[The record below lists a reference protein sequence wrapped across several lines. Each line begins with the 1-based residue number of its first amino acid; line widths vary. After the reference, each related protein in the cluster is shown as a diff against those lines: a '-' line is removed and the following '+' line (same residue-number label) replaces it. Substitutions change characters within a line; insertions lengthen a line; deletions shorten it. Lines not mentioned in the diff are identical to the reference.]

1 MLCKWRKNLV
11 KKIKATTLGKKAVMT
26 NEDLQ
31 AYLEGDF
38 KQSVIDFNN
47 RCGKGV
53 TDQHSCTQVL
63 QLVINQNKVVIEE
76 CLESLT
82 AFQERNTTER
92 LDGLI
97 DVYVTKTMLDE
108 FMNALDKFSD
118 EEITEA
124 SLNFSEDDLLTLQIV
139 PQLLNP
145 ALIAAQGI
153 NLFTS
158 KRFYINAELILENNR
173 MKYTDDYDKMLTW
186 KDSMKESSQIKTT
199 TIDGKDW
206 YCIILTETGKIQK
219 PFDFVPVTLDL
230 H

>member
-1 MLCKWRKNLV
+1 MV
-11 KKIKATTLGKKAVMT
+11 KQVVKGFKGQYT

-31 AYLEGDF
+31 VYLEGNF
-38 KQSVIDFNN
+38 KQSVTDFNN
-47 RCGKGV
+47 NCGKGV

-63 QLVINQNKVVIEE
+63 QLVINQSKVVIEE

-108 FMNALDKFSD
+108 FMKSLDKFSD

-145 ALIAAQGI
+145 AIVAASGI

-186 KDSMKESSQIKTT
+186 KENMKEGCQIKTT

-206 YCIILTETGKIQK
+206 YCIALTETGKIQK
-219 PFDFVPVTLDL
+219 PFDFVPVTLNL

>member
-1 MLCKWRKNLV
+1 MTKQMKGNQV
-11 KKIKATTLGKKAVMT
+11 KGKQVYT

-31 AYLEGDF
+31 KYLGGDF
-38 KQSVIDFNN
+38 KQAVVDFNN

-53 TDQHSCTQVL
+53 SNDHTCTQVM

-82 AFQERNTTER
+82 AFQQRNTTER

-108 FMNALDKFSD
+108 FMIALDKFSD
-118 EEITEA
+118 EEVTEA
-124 SLNFSEDDLLTLQIV
+124 SLNFSEDDLLTIQIV

-145 ALIAAQGI
+145 AIIAASGI
-153 NLFTS
+153 NLFNP
-158 KRFYINAELILENNR
+158 KRFFINAELILENNR
-173 MKYTDDYDKMLTW
+173 MKYTDDYDKMLSW
-186 KDSMKESSQIKTT
+186 KANMKDGCQIKTT
-199 TIDGKDW
+199 TIDDKDW

-219 PFDFVPVTLDL
+219 PFDFTPVTLNL

>member
-1 MLCKWRKNLV
+1 MV
-11 KKIKATTLGKKAVMT
+11 KQVVKTKDVFT

-31 AYLEGDF
+31 KYLEGDF
-38 KQSVIDFNN
+38 KQAVIDFNN

-53 TDQHSCTQVL
+53 TDRHTCSQVL
-63 QLVINQNKVVIEE
+63 QLVIDQNKVVIEE

-82 AFQERNTTER
+82 AFQERNTVER

-108 FMNALDKFSD
+108 FMTALDNFSD

-145 ALIAAQGI
+145 AIIASQGV
-153 NLFTS
+153 NLFNP
-158 KRFYINAELILENNR
+158 KRFFINAELILENNR
-173 MKYTDDYDKMLTW
+173 MKYTDCFEKMLTW
-186 KDSMKESSQIKTT
+186 KANLEDGCQIKTT
-199 TIDGKDW
+199 TIDGTDW
-206 YCIILTETGKIQK
+206 HCIIFTETGKIKK
-219 PFDFVPVTLDL
+219 PFDFTPVVLDL

>member
-1 MLCKWRKNLV
+1 MTKQV
-11 KKIKATTLGKKAVMT
+11 KGNQVKGKQVYT

-31 AYLEGDF
+31 KYLEGDF
-38 KQSVIDFNN
+38 KQAVVDFNN

-53 TDQHSCTQVL
+53 SDDHTCTQVM

-82 AFQERNTTER
+82 AFQQRNTTER

-97 DVYVTKTMLDE
+97 DMYVTKTMLDE
-108 FMNALDKFSD
+108 FMIALDKFSD
-118 EEITEA
+118 EEVTEA
-124 SLNFSEDDLLTLQIV
+124 SLNFSEDDLLTIQIV

-145 ALIAAQGI
+145 AIIAASGV
-153 NLFTS
+153 NLFNP
-158 KRFYINAELILENNR
+158 KRFFINAELILENNR
-173 MKYTDDYDKMLTW
+173 MKYTDDYDKMLSW
-186 KDSMKESSQIKTT
+186 KANMKDGCQIKTT

-219 PFDFVPVTLDL
+219 PFDFTPVTLNL

>member
-1 MLCKWRKNLV
+1 MTKQMKGNQV
-11 KKIKATTLGKKAVMT
+11 KGKQVYT

-31 AYLEGDF
+31 KYLEGDF
-38 KQSVIDFNN
+38 KQAVVDFNN

-53 TDQHSCTQVL
+53 SNDHTCTQVI

-82 AFQERNTTER
+82 AFQQRNTTER

-97 DVYVTKTMLDE
+97 DVYITKTMLDE
-108 FMNALDKFSD
+108 FIIALDKFSD
-118 EEITEA
+118 EEVTEA
-124 SLNFSEDDLLTLQIV
+124 SLNFSEDDLLTIQIV

-145 ALIAAQGI
+145 AIIAASGI
-153 NLFTS
+153 NLFNP
-158 KRFYINAELILENNR
+158 KRFFINAELILENNR
-173 MKYTDDYDKMLTW
+173 MKYTDDYDKMLSW
-186 KDSMKESSQIKTT
+186 KANMKEGCQIKTT

-219 PFDFVPVTLDL
+219 PFDFTPVTLNL

>member
-1 MLCKWRKNLV
+1 MV
-11 KKIKATTLGKKAVMT
+11 KQVVKGFKGQYT

-31 AYLEGDF
+31 VYLEGNF

-47 RCGKGV
+47 NCGKGV

-124 SLNFSEDDLLTLQIV
+124 SLNFNEDDLLTLQIV

-145 ALIAAQGI
+145 AIVAASGI
-153 NLFTS
+153 NLFNP
-158 KRFYINAELILENNR
+158 KRFYINAELILENNS

-186 KDSMKESSQIKTT
+186 KENMKEGCQIKTT

-219 PFDFVPVTLDL
+219 PFDFEPVVLDL

>member
-1 MLCKWRKNLV
+1 
-11 KKIKATTLGKKAVMT
+11 
-26 NEDLQ
+26 
-31 AYLEGDF
+31 
-38 KQSVIDFNN
+38 
-47 RCGKGV
+47 
-53 TDQHSCTQVL
+53 
-63 QLVINQNKVVIEE
+63 
-76 CLESLT
+76 
-82 AFQERNTTER
+82 
-92 LDGLI
+92 
-97 DVYVTKTMLDE
+97 MLDE

-124 SLNFSEDDLLTLQIV
+124 SMNFSEDDLLTLQIV

-145 ALIAAQGI
+145 ALIASQGI
-153 NLFTS
+153 NLFTP

-186 KDSMKESSQIKTT
+186 KENMKEGCQIKTT

-206 YCIILTETGKIQK
+206 YCIILIETGKITK

>member
-1 MLCKWRKNLV
+1 MVKQV
-11 KKIKATTLGKKAVMT
+11 KKTAVKTKDVFT

-31 AYLEGDF
+31 KYLDGNF

-53 TDQHSCTQVL
+53 TDQHTCNQVL
-63 QLVINQNKVVIEE
+63 QLVIDQNKVVIEE

-108 FMNALDKFSD
+108 FMLALDNFSD
-118 EEITEA
+118 EEITQA

-145 ALIAAQGI
+145 AIIAAQGV
-153 NLFTS
+153 NLFNP
-158 KRFYINAELILENNR
+158 KRFFINSELILENNR
-173 MKYTDDYDKMLTW
+173 MKYTDCFEKMLTW
-186 KDSMKESSQIKTT
+186 KANLEDGCQIKTT
-199 TIDGKDW
+199 TIDGIDW
-206 YCIILTETGKIQK
+206 YCIIFTETGKIQK
-219 PFDFVPVTLDL
+219 PFDFTPVVLDL

>member
-1 MLCKWRKNLV
+1 MTKVTKQA
-11 KKIKATTLGKKAVMT
+11 KGKKAVMT

-53 TDQHSCTQVL
+53 SYQHTCTQVL

-108 FMNALDKFSD
+108 FMNALDEFSD
-118 EEITEA
+118 DEITEA
-124 SLNFSEDDLLTLQIV
+124 SLNFNEDDLLTLQIV

-145 ALIAAQGI
+145 ALIAAQGV
-153 NLFTS
+153 NLFNP
-158 KRFYINAELILENNR
+158 KRFYINAELILENNS

-186 KDSMKESSQIKTT
+186 KANMKEGCQIKTT
-199 TIDGKDW
+199 TIDAKDW

>member
-1 MLCKWRKNLV
+1 MTKQV
-11 KKIKATTLGKKAVMT
+11 KGDQVKGKQVYT

-31 AYLEGDF
+31 KYLEGDF
-38 KQSVIDFNN
+38 KQAVVDFNN

-53 TDQHSCTQVL
+53 SDDHTCTQVM

-82 AFQERNTTER
+82 AFQQRNTTER

-108 FMNALDKFSD
+108 FMIALDKFSD
-118 EEITEA
+118 EEVTEA
-124 SLNFSEDDLLTLQIV
+124 SLNFSEDDLLTIQIV

-145 ALIAAQGI
+145 AIIAASGV
-153 NLFTS
+153 NLFNP
-158 KRFYINAELILENNR
+158 KRFFINAELILENNR
-173 MKYTDDYDKMLTW
+173 MKYTDDYDKMLSW
-186 KDSMKESSQIKTT
+186 KANMKDGCQIKTT
-199 TIDGKDW
+199 TIDDKDW

-219 PFDFVPVTLDL
+219 PFDFTPVTLNL

>member
-1 MLCKWRKNLV
+1 MTKQV
-11 KKIKATTLGKKAVMT
+11 KGKQVYT

-31 AYLEGDF
+31 KYLEGDF
-38 KQSVIDFNN
+38 KQAVVDFNN

-53 TDQHSCTQVL
+53 SDDHTCTQVM

-82 AFQERNTTER
+82 AFQQRNTTER

-108 FMNALDKFSD
+108 FMIALDKFSD
-118 EEITEA
+118 EEVTEA
-124 SLNFSEDDLLTLQIV
+124 SLNFSEDDLLTIQIV

-145 ALIAAQGI
+145 AIIAASGV
-153 NLFTS
+153 NLFNP
-158 KRFYINAELILENNR
+158 KRFFINAELILENNR
-173 MKYTDDYDKMLTW
+173 MKYTDDYDKMLSW
-186 KDSMKESSQIKTT
+186 KANMKDGCQIKTT

-219 PFDFVPVTLDL
+219 PFDFTPVTLNS

>member
-47 RCGKGV
+47 NCGKGV

-63 QLVINQNKVVIEE
+63 QLVISQNKVVIEE

-82 AFQERNTTER
+82 AFQERNSIER

-108 FMNALDKFSD
+108 FMNSLDEFSD
-118 EEITEA
+118 DEITEA
-124 SLNFSEDDLLTLQIV
+124 SLNFNEDDLLTLQIV

-153 NLFTS
+153 NLFNP

-186 KDSMKESSQIKTT
+186 KENMKEGCQIKTT
-199 TIDGKDW
+199 TVDGKDW

-219 PFDFVPVTLDL
+219 PFDFEPVVLDL

>member
-1 MLCKWRKNLV
+1 MTKVTNQAK
-11 KKIKATTLGKKAVMT
+11 GKKAVMT

-47 RCGKGV
+47 NCGKGV

-118 EEITEA
+118 DEITEA

-173 MKYTDDYDKMLTW
+173 MKYTDDYDKMLAW
-186 KDSMKESSQIKTT
+186 KANLVEGTQIKTT
-199 TIDGKDW
+199 EVDGVEYYSIVRLEDGKVMK
-206 YCIILTETGKIQK
+206 G
-219 PFDFVPVTLDL
+219 FDFEEVKLETY
-230 H
+230 

>member
-1 MLCKWRKNLV
+1 MV
-11 KKIKATTLGKKAVMT
+11 KKIKATALGKKAVMT

-47 RCGKGV
+47 NCGKGV
-53 TDQHSCTQVL
+53 TDQHTCTQVL

-82 AFQERNTTER
+82 AFQERNSVER

-108 FMNALDKFSD
+108 FMKSLDKFSD

-124 SLNFSEDDLLTLQIV
+124 SMNFSEDDLLTLQIV

-158 KRFYINAELILENNR
+158 KRFYIAAELIIENNR
-173 MKYTDDYDKMLTW
+173 QKYTEDFEKMLTW
-186 KDSMKESSQIKTT
+186 KDNLVDGTVIKTT
-199 TIDGKDW
+199 TVDGVDYYSICRLSDGKI
-206 YCIILTETGKIQK
+206 CKS
-219 PFDFVPVTLDL
+219 FDFEDVKLETY
-230 H
+230 

>member
-1 MLCKWRKNLV
+1 MV
-11 KKIKATTLGKKAVMT
+11 KQAVKTKDVFT

-31 AYLEGDF
+31 KYLEGDF
-38 KQSVIDFNN
+38 KQAVIDFNN

-53 TDQHSCTQVL
+53 TDRHTCSQVL
-63 QLVINQNKVVIEE
+63 QLVIDQNKVVIEE

-82 AFQERNTTER
+82 AFQERNTVER

-108 FMNALDKFSD
+108 FMTALDNFSD

-145 ALIAAQGI
+145 AIIAAQGVNI
-153 NLFTS
+153 FNP

-173 MKYTDDYDKMLTW
+173 MKYTDCFEKMLTW
-186 KDSMKESSQIKTT
+186 KANLEDGCQIKTT
-199 TIDGKDW
+199 TIDGTDW
-206 YCIILTETGKIQK
+206 HCIIFTETGKIKK
-219 PFDFVPVTLDL
+219 PFDFTPVVLDL

>member
-1 MLCKWRKNLV
+1 MV

-31 AYLEGDF
+31 VYLEGDF

-63 QLVINQNKVVIEE
+63 QLVVNQNKVVIEE

-108 FMNALDKFSD
+108 FMNSLDKFSD

-124 SLNFSEDDLLTLQIV
+124 SLNFNEDDLLTLQIV

-173 MKYTDDYDKMLTW
+173 MKYTDDYDKMLSW
-186 KDSMKESSQIKTT
+186 KANLVEGTQIKTT
-199 TIDGKDW
+199 EVDGVEYYSIVRLEDGKVM
-206 YCIILTETGKIQK
+206 KS
-219 PFDFVPVTLDL
+219 FDFEEVTLDL
-230 H
+230 G

>member
-1 MLCKWRKNLV
+1 MV
-11 KKIKATTLGKKAVMT
+11 KQVVKGFKGQYT

-31 AYLEGDF
+31 VYLEGDF

-47 RCGKGV
+47 NCGKGV

-124 SLNFSEDDLLTLQIV
+124 SLNFNEDDLLTLQIV

-158 KRFYINAELILENNR
+158 KRFYIAAELIIENNR
-173 MKYTDDYDKMLTW
+173 QKYTEDFEKMLTW
-186 KDSMKESSQIKTT
+186 KENMKEGCQIKTT

-206 YCIILTETGKIQK
+206 YCIILTETGKITK
-219 PFDFVPVTLDL
+219 PFDFEPVVLDL

>member
-1 MLCKWRKNLV
+1 MLKTKSV
-11 KKIKATTLGKKAVMT
+11 FT

-31 AYLEGDF
+31 EYLEGDF
-38 KQSVIDFNN
+38 KQAVLDFNN

-53 TDQHSCTQVL
+53 THEHACNQVL
-63 QLVINQNKVVIEE
+63 QLVIAQNKVVIEE

-82 AFQERNTTER
+82 AFQERNSVER

-108 FMNALDKFSD
+108 FMTALDNFSD
-118 EEITEA
+118 EDITEA

-153 NLFTS
+153 NLFNP

-186 KDSMKESSQIKTT
+186 KANMKDGCQIKTT
-199 TIDGKDW
+199 AIDGRDW

-219 PFDFVPVTLDL
+219 PFDFTPVVLDL

>member
-1 MLCKWRKNLV
+1 MV
-11 KKIKATTLGKKAVMT
+11 KKASVNKGVFT

-38 KQSVIDFNN
+38 KQSVINFNN

-53 TDQHSCTQVL
+53 SDQHSCTQVL

-82 AFQERNTTER
+82 AFQERNTRER

-108 FMNALDKFSD
+108 FMNALDNFSD
-118 EEITEA
+118 DEITQA
-124 SLNFSEDDLLTLQIV
+124 SLNFNEDDLLTLQLV

-145 ALIAAQGI
+145 AIVASQGV
-153 NLFTS
+153 NLFNP
-158 KRFYINAELILENNR
+158 KRFFINAELILENNS

-186 KDSMKESSQIKTT
+186 KENMEEGCQIKTT
-199 TIDGKDW
+199 TIEDKDW
-206 YCIILTETGKIQK
+206 YCIILTETGKIMK
-219 PFDFVPVTLDL
+219 PFDFVPVVLDL

>member
-1 MLCKWRKNLV
+1 MKMLKTKSV
-11 KKIKATTLGKKAVMT
+11 FT

-31 AYLEGDF
+31 EYLEGDF
-38 KQSVIDFNN
+38 KQAVLDFNN

-53 TDQHSCTQVL
+53 SDEHMCTQVL

-82 AFQERNTTER
+82 AFQERNTRER

-108 FMNALDKFSD
+108 FMNALDEFSD
-118 EEITEA
+118 DEITEA
-124 SLNFSEDDLLTLQIV
+124 SLNFNEDDLLTLQIV

-145 ALIAAQGI
+145 ALIASQGI

-173 MKYTDDYDKMLTW
+173 MKYTDDHDKMLTW
-186 KDSMKESSQIKTT
+186 KANLEDGCQIKTT
-199 TIDGKDW
+199 TIDEKDW
-206 YCIILTETGKIQK
+206 YCIIFTETGKIKK
-219 PFDFVPVTLDL
+219 PFDFKPVVLDL

>member
-1 MLCKWRKNLV
+1 MCV
-11 KKIKATTLGKKAVMT
+11 KTEKEVVTKVTKQAKGKKAVMT

-47 RCGKGV
+47 NCGKGV

-108 FMNALDKFSD
+108 FMKSLDKFSD

-124 SLNFSEDDLLTLQIV
+124 SVNFNEDDLLTLQLV

-145 ALIAAQGI
+145 AIVAASGI
-153 NLFTS
+153 NLFNP
-158 KRFYINAELILENNR
+158 KRFYINSELILENNR

-186 KDSMKESSQIKTT
+186 KENMKEGSQIKTT

-219 PFDFVPVTLDL
+219 PFDFEPVVLDL

>member
-1 MLCKWRKNLV
+1 MIKVTKQV
-11 KKIKATTLGKKAVMT
+11 KGKKAVMT

-38 KQSVIDFNN
+38 KQSVVDFNN

-53 TDQHSCTQVL
+53 SDKHTCTQVL

-76 CLESLT
+76 CLESLV
-82 AFQERNTTER
+82 AFQERNSVER

-108 FMNALDKFSD
+108 FMKALDNFSD
-118 EEITEA
+118 EDITEA

-145 ALIAAQGI
+145 AIIAAQGV
-153 NLFTS
+153 NLFNS

-173 MKYTDDYDKMLTW
+173 MKYTDDYEKMLTW
-186 KDSMKESSQIKTT
+186 KANMKDGCQIKTT
-199 TIDGKDW
+199 TIDGIDW
-206 YCIILTETGKIQK
+206 YCIIFTETGKIQK
-219 PFDFVPVTLDL
+219 PFDFTPVVLDL

>member
-1 MLCKWRKNLV
+1 MLCKWRKDLV

-38 KQSVIDFNN
+38 KQSVVDFNN

-53 TDQHSCTQVL
+53 TDQHTCTQVL
-63 QLVINQNKVVIEE
+63 QLVINQNKIVIEE

-82 AFQERNTTER
+82 AFQQRNTTER

-108 FMNALDKFSD
+108 FMKSLDKFSD

-124 SLNFSEDDLLTLQIV
+124 SVNFSEDDLLTLQIV

-153 NLFTS
+153 NLFTH

-186 KDSMKESSQIKTT
+186 KDNMKEGSQVKTT
-199 TIDGKDW
+199 TIDGKYW

>member
-1 MLCKWRKNLV
+1 MV
-11 KKIKATTLGKKAVMT
+11 KKVNSGTKKVTGVKGVFT

-31 AYLEGDF
+31 KYLEGDF

-53 TDQHSCTQVL
+53 SSEHTCSQVL
-63 QLVINQNKVVIEE
+63 QLVIDQNKVVIEE

-108 FMNALDKFSD
+108 FMLALDNFSD
-118 EEITEA
+118 EEITQA

-145 ALIAAQGI
+145 AIIAAQGVNI
-153 NLFTS
+153 FNP

-173 MKYTDDYDKMLTW
+173 MKYTDDHDKMLTW
-186 KDSMKESSQIKTT
+186 KANLEDGCQIKTT
-199 TIDGKDW
+199 TIDEKDW
-206 YCIILTETGKIQK
+206 YCIIFTETGKIKK
-219 PFDFVPVTLDL
+219 PFDFEPVVLNL

>member
-1 MLCKWRKNLV
+1 MK
-11 KKIKATTLGKKAVMT
+11 GKQVYT

-31 AYLEGDF
+31 KYLEGDF
-38 KQSVIDFNN
+38 KQAVVDFNN

-53 TDQHSCTQVL
+53 SDDHTCTQVM

-82 AFQERNTTER
+82 AFQQRNTTER

-108 FMNALDKFSD
+108 FMIALDKFSD
-118 EEITEA
+118 EEVTEA
-124 SLNFSEDDLLTLQIV
+124 SLNFSEDDLLTIQIV

-145 ALIAAQGI
+145 AIIAASGV
-153 NLFTS
+153 NLFNP
-158 KRFYINAELILENNR
+158 KRFFINSELILENNR
-173 MKYTDDYDKMLTW
+173 MKYTDDYDKMLSW
-186 KDSMKESSQIKTT
+186 KDNMKDGCQIKTT

-219 PFDFVPVTLDL
+219 PFDFTPVTLNL

>member
-53 TDQHSCTQVL
+53 TAQHTCTQVL
-63 QLVINQNKVVIEE
+63 QLVVNQNKVVIEE

-82 AFQERNTTER
+82 AFQQRDTTER

-108 FMNALDKFSD
+108 FMKSLDKFSD

-124 SLNFSEDDLLTLQIV
+124 SLNFNEDDLLTLQIV

-153 NLFTS
+153 NLFNP

-173 MKYTDDYDKMLTW
+173 MKYTDDYEKMLTW
-186 KDSMKESSQIKTT
+186 KENMKDGSQIKTT
-199 TIDGKDW
+199 TVDGKDW

-219 PFDFVPVTLDL
+219 PFDFVPVTLVL